1 MTSKYI
7 NWVNLSLTKWSKL
20 ISSVIRKVEILI
32 YCMKKVIT
40 AFEVFLSKKHYEEI
54 LVNLTLKDILQ
65 NNWLV
70 LFNSVT
76 VMKDKNQGIV
86 SE

>member
-1 MTSKYI
+1 
-7 NWVNLSLTKWSKL
+7 
-20 ISSVIRKVEILI
+20 
-32 YCMKKVIT
+32 MKKVIT